1 MSEHDIKLGGVAATK
16 FGGTAKNAYEKDMG
30 SGIAT
35 GYKSNEEVREFYLN
49 DKSLQRGE
57 SGIISSRG
65 AGGASSGSNTPAFW
79 EKRQMERELQNEA
92 YNGGTAAATVKKSND
107 TNQTFSAEVA
117 LVQIATHTLETMAR
131 SLSLE
136 GSKSNVKI
144 PMEERAAFAKAVKEA
159 MGALAKQA

>member
-1 MSEHDIKLGGVAATK
+1 
-16 FGGTAKNAYEKDMG
+16 
-30 SGIAT
+30 
-35 GYKSNEEVREFYLN
+35 
-49 DKSLQRGE
+49 
-57 SGIISSRG
+57 
-65 AGGASSGSNTPAFW
+65 
-79 EKRQMERELQNEA
+79 MERELQNEA
-92 YNGGTAAATVKKSND
+92 YNGGTATATVKKSND

-159 MGALAKQA
+159 MDALAKQA